1 MFTTP
6 PELTYLSNKFSWE
19 YESRKKFSGVKKSS
33 IEKENFKDEDTE
45 TFIRELIQNALDAK
59 NQSRNSP
66 VLVKLK
72 SFQITDIAQKNL
84 YINIFSNQIKDF
96 LERSKFIKYRK

>member
-59 NQSRNSP
+59 NLSRNSP

-84 YINIFSNQIKDF
+84 YINIFSNQISTY
-96 LERSKFIKYRK
+96 L